1 LQSLG
6 SSPPGP
12 KHLSAAELAGVSF
25 HATDEWEE
33 KQSRFQEELLAEIRK
48 QTTAVEEMVRVVKE
62 LYNGR
67 SGRA

>member
-12 KHLSAAELAGVSF
+12 KHLSTAELAGVSF
-25 HATDEWEE
+25 RATDEWEE
-33 KQSRFQEELLAEIRK
+33 KQSRFQEELLAEMRK